1 MAATWSGVSQEAMAI
16 RQDTRE
22 VPEIDVFGQM
32 RVPVWK
38 KPTSAK
44 LEQPALSRSGLGVVT
59 ARNGDVLHTERDI
72 ELHLGLA
79 LKGATT
85 GRLGLHVSIY
95 HKHLH
100 NAHAQT
106 CTVHKMYHVQA
117 IVHTRDPQTERL
129 ICMQGKSLSYM
140 LMGLYTCLRT
150 IRVCDEFAAGARVSR
165 RCGRWS
171 FYVS

>member
-1 MAATWSGVSQEAMAI
+1 MSGGLPVFFLFFGDLNEGVLFLLVGHCIFGDCEHLMAATWSGVSQEAIAI
-16 RQDTRE
+16 RQDTCD

-38 KPTSAK
+38 KPTSSK
-44 LEQPALSRSGLGVVT
+44 HEQPALSRSGLGVVT

-72 ELHLGLA
+72 ELNLGLA

-100 NAHAQT
+100 KAHAQT
-106 CTVHKMYHVQA
+106 FHC
-117 IVHTRDPQTERL
+117 P
-129 ICMQGKSLSYM
+129 
-140 LMGLYTCLRT
+140 
-150 IRVCDEFAAGARVSR
+150 
-165 RCGRWS
+165 
-171 FYVS
+171 

>member
-1 MAATWSGVSQEAMAI
+1 MPAEPPSVESFALASFLLSPSIMCVSFLLISLDQCFFVFGDLNEAWYILGDDCENLMAATWSGVSQEAMAI

-100 NAHAQT
+100 KAHAQT
-106 CTVHKMYHVQA
+106 FHC
-117 IVHTRDPQTERL
+117 P
-129 ICMQGKSLSYM
+129 
-140 LMGLYTCLRT
+140 
-150 IRVCDEFAAGARVSR
+150 
-165 RCGRWS
+165 
-171 FYVS
+171 

>member
-16 RQDTRE
+16 RQDTCD

-95 HKHLH
+95 HKHMH
-100 NAHAQT
+100 QSHALSIKCVMFIHGMYTQSDQYACRANNYPT
-106 CTVHKMYHVQA
+106 CSCV
-117 IVHTRDPQTERL
+117 
-129 ICMQGKSLSYM
+129 
-140 LMGLYTCLRT
+140 YTPAC
-150 IRVCDEFAAGARVSR
+150 VFSACDEFAAGARVSR
-165 RCGRWS
+165 RFGRWS
-171 FYVS
+171 FCVS